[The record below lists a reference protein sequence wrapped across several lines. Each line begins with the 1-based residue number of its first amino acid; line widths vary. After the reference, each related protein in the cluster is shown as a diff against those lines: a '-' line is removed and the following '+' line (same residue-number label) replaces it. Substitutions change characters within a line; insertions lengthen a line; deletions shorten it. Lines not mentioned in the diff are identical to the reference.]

1 MIDYQNLIHSLL
13 NTALAPL
20 AEVLPPLVT
29 NGLCTQRHGDLTL
42 WLEALAASPII
53 EGASV
58 DVQNAV
64 RIGENH
70 PLTAEQ
76 AEQLKASLQALKP
89 WRKGPFDI
97 FGIHIDTEWRSD
109 WKWERLING
118 ISSLKDR
125 TVLDVG
131 CGSGYHCWRMWGAGA
146 SRVIGI
152 DPTPLFVVQFH
163 QIKKYIGHHVPVDL
177 LPLGIEHL
185 PANLNAFDTTF
196 CMGVLYH
203 RRSPIDC
210 LRELK
215 DTLKMG
221 GELVLETLVVDGPE
235 GYSLMPE
242 GRYAK
247 MGNVWFLPSIKTLE
261 LWLRRTGFGD
271 IRVID
276 VNVTSTEEQRT
287 TEWMNFLSLQDFL
300 DGDDPSKTC
309 EGYPAPKRATLVATK
324 IKN

>member
-1 MIDYQNLIHSLL
+1 
-13 NTALAPL
+13 
-20 AEVLPPLVT
+20 VL
-29 NGLCTQRHGDLTL
+29 
-42 WLEALAASPII
+42 
-53 EGASV
+53 
-58 DVQNAV
+58 
-64 RIGENH
+64 
-70 PLTAEQ
+70 
-76 AEQLKASLQALKP
+76 
-89 WRKGPFDI
+89 
-97 FGIHIDTEWRSD
+97 
-109 WKWERLING
+109 
-118 ISSLKDR
+118 
-125 TVLDVG
+125 
-131 CGSGYHCWRMWGAGA
+131 
-146 SRVIGI
+146 
-152 DPTPLFVVQFH
+152 QFH
-163 QIKKYIGHHVPVDL
+163 QIKKYIGTDAPVDL

-185 PANLNAFDTTF
+185 PINLNAFDTTF

-276 VNVTSTEEQRT
+276 VNVTSTDEQRS
-287 TEWMNFLSLQDFL
+287 TEWMSFLSLKDFL
-300 DGDDPSKTC
+300 DSDDPSKTC